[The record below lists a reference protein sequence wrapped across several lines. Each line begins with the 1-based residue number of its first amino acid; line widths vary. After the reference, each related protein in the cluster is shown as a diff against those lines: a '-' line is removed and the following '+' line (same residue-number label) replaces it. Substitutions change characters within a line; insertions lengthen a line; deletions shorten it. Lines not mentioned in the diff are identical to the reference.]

1 MILGDKL
8 YRMRKAKNLSHEQLA
23 LELEISKTAL
33 INWENN
39 KSKPNT
45 KNLLKICDFYET
57 DVYSLLEGVSNVN
70 FSNTHFK
77 GSNYVVNPNN
87 STINYNNSPEL
98 IKELL
103 DNQAKIN
110 TLFDQQNILFEKF
123 LNKK

>member
-1 MILGDKL
+1 MILGNKL
-8 YRMRKAKNLSHEQLA
+8 YKMRKAKNLSHEQLA
-23 LELEISKTAL
+23 LELEISKTAI

-39 KSKPNT
+39 KTKPSLN
-45 KNLLKICDFYET
+45 NLMKICDFFEV
-57 DVYSLLEGVSNVN
+57 DVYSLLDDVNNVN
-70 FSNTHFK
+70 FSNSHFK
-77 GSNYVVNPNN
+77 GSNYVVNSNN

-110 TLFDQQNILFEKF
+110 TLINQQNVLFEQF

>member
-1 MILGDKL
+1 
-8 YRMRKAKNLSHEQLA
+8 
-23 LELEISKTAL
+23 
-33 INWENN
+33 
-39 KSKPNT
+39 
-45 KNLLKICDFYET
+45 
-57 DVYSLLEGVSNVN
+57 VN

-110 TLFDQQNILFEKF
+110 TLFDQQNILFEQF